1 MWLRKSTA
9 ACALVAG
16 AMLVSLACGDD
27 SSSPSST
34 EALNAAQA
42 AALGEGV
49 SVEVAEMIDASD
61 FDPTTGMSLLRGAV
75 TLVGPPSGCTVDVS
89 PTTPANSDSDAVP
102 DSVRFDYATCVFT
115 RGAMTHTLSGTI
127 DVLDPTPTTT
137 DLAVRMV
144 FTSFMRSL
152 FNSVTD
158 KTVSALMDGERLI
171 VLTSDSLTH
180 TVTDFQTDFTFANG
194 ATGTHVKDW
203 VAKFYSDVPGDIV
216 LGSPLPAG
224 LLTLNGTS
232 DWVRDGKTW
241 NVVTTTNIPL
251 HFDPACTALPPF
263 DAGKLTHIVTRGD
276 LSTTVVVEFTNCGV
290 YTVTR
295 I

>member
-1 MWLRKSTA
+1 MWSRKATA

-16 AMLVSLACGDD
+16 ALLASLACSD
-27 SSSPSST
+27 SSSPSNT

-42 AALGEGV
+42 AVLGEGV
-49 SVEVAEMIDASD
+49 TVDVTEMIDASD
-61 FDPTTGMSLLRGAV
+61 FDPATGMSLLKGAAILGSAPV
-75 TLVGPPSGCTVDVS
+75 GCTVNVS
-89 PTTPANSDSDAVP
+89 PTTPVNSDSDAVP
-102 DSVRFDYATCVFT
+102 DSVRFDYTDCSFT
-115 RGAMTHTLSGTI
+115 RGAMTHTLSGLI
-127 DVLDPTPTTT
+127 DVLDPTPVTT

-144 FTSFMRSL
+144 FTGFLRSL

-158 KTVSALMDGERLI
+158 RTVSALMDGERMI

-180 TVTDFQTDFTFANG
+180 TVTDFQTDFTLASG
-194 ATGTHVKDW
+194 VTGTHLKNW
-203 VAKFYSDVPGDIV
+203 IAKFYADVPGAIV

-224 LLTLNGTS
+224 LLSVNGTS

-241 NVVTTTNIPL
+241 NVVTTTNVPL
-251 HFDPACTALPPF
+251 HYDPTCTALPPF
-263 DAGKLTHIVTRGD
+263 DAGKLTHTVTRGD

-295 I
+295 S

>member
-1 MWLRKSTA
+1 MRKSTT
-9 ACALVAG
+9 ACALVVG
-16 AMLVSLACGDD
+16 AVLVSLACSDD
-27 SSSPSST
+27 SNSPSST
-34 EALNAAQA
+34 ESLNAAQA
-42 AALGEGV
+42 AALGEEV
-49 SVEVAEMIDASD
+49 AIDVAEMIEASD
-61 FDPTTGMSLLRGAV
+61 FDPATGMGLLRGAAFMG
-75 TLVGPPSGCTVDVS
+75 GPPGSCTVDIT
-89 PTTPANSDSDAVP
+89 PTAPANSDSDAVP
-102 DSVRFDYATCVFT
+102 DSVRFDYTTCVFT

-144 FTSFMRSL
+144 FTSFLRSL

-180 TVTDFQTDFTFANG
+180 TVTDFQTDYTFANG
-194 ATGTHVKDW
+194 VTATHLKNW
-203 VAKFYSDVPGDIV
+203 VGKFYADVPGAIV

-224 LLTLNGTS
+224 LFTLNGTS

-241 NVVTTTNIPL
+241 DVVTATSIPL

-263 DAGKLTHIVTRGD
+263 DAGKLTQTVTRGD
-276 LSTTVVVEFTNCGV
+276 LVTTIEIEFTNCGV

-295 I
+295 S

>member
-27 SSSPSST
+27 SSSPSTT
-34 EALNAAQA
+34 ESLNAAQA
-42 AALGEGV
+42 SALGEGIAV
-49 SVEVAEMIDASD
+49 DVVEMIDASD
-61 FDPTTGMSLLRGAV
+61 FDPTSGMSLLRAASIN
-75 TLVGPPSGCTVDVS
+75 GPPSGCNVAV
-89 PTTPANSDSDAVP
+89 TPSAPVNSDADAVP
-102 DSVRFDYATCVFT
+102 DSVRFDYTTCTFT

-180 TVTDFQTDFTFANG
+180 TVTDFQTDYTFATG
-194 ATGTHVKDW
+194 VTATHLKNWAG
-203 VAKFYSDVPGDIV
+203 KFYADVPGAIV

-263 DAGKLTHIVTRGD
+263 DAGKLTHTVTRGD
-276 LSTTVVVEFTNCGV
+276 LVTTVEVEFTNCGV